1 MSKNNCC
8 SSRSNRSEKD
18 QKKIMV
24 SRRFLQMPSEL
35 QELIR
40 RKSENLE
47 NLNSMACRMTSQI
60 SEAPSHSGNP
70 HAREAIIAKKMDLEK
85 EIAGYREKLE
95 TVKAEVIMAILS
107 LDNPDWQKALQYR
120 FLDDMSNQDTA
131 NKMNVDIRTV
141 QRYVEWGCFALKLPD
156 RFYKKPP
163 AA

>member
-1 MSKNNCC
+1 MNKKKYYG
-8 SSRSNRSEKD
+8 SRSNRSEKD
-18 QKKIMV
+18 QRKIMV

-35 QELIR
+35 QELIQ

-60 SEAPSHSGNP
+60 SGAPSHSGDP
-70 HAREAIIAKKMDLEK
+70 HARESIIAKTMDLEK
-85 EIAGYREKLE
+85 EIAGYKEKLE
-95 TVKAEVIMAILS
+95 AAKAEVIMAILS

-120 FLDDMSNQDTA
+120 FLDDMSNQDAA

-141 QRYVEWGCFALKLPD
+141 QRYVEWGCFALKLTD

>member
-1 MSKNNCC
+1 MYGCVALDRESVAKTPCKRRYCTDIC
-8 SSRSNRSEKD
+8 SGD
-18 QKKIMV
+18 
-24 SRRFLQMPSEL
+24 
-35 QELIR
+35 
-40 RKSENLE
+40 
-47 NLNSMACRMTSQI
+47 
-60 SEAPSHSGNP
+60 P

-85 EIAGYREKLE
+85 EIAGYKEKLE
-95 TVKAEVIMAILS
+95 AVKAEVIMAILS

-120 FLDDMSNQDTA
+120 FLDDMSNQDAA

>member
-1 MSKNNCC
+1 MILLE
-8 SSRSNRSEKD
+8 EKK
-18 QKKIMV
+18 QTK
-24 SRRFLQMPSEL
+24 LL
-35 QELIR
+35 L
-40 RKSENLE
+40 LE
-47 NLNSMACRMTSQI
+47 D
-60 SEAPSHSGNP
+60 
-70 HAREAIIAKKMDLEK
+70 AKKAVREKEK

-95 TVKAEVIMAILS
+95 AAKAEVIMAILS

-120 FLDDMSNQDTA
+120 FLDDMSNQDAA

>member
-35 QELIR
+35 QELIQ

-60 SEAPSHSGNP
+60 SGAPSHSGDP

-95 TVKAEVIMAILS
+95 VAKAEVIMAILS

-120 FLDDMSNQDTA
+120 FLDDMSNQDAA

>member
-1 MSKNNCC
+1 
-8 SSRSNRSEKD
+8 
-18 QKKIMV
+18 
-24 SRRFLQMPSEL
+24 
-35 QELIR
+35 
-40 RKSENLE
+40 
-47 NLNSMACRMTSQI
+47 
-60 SEAPSHSGNP
+60 
-70 HAREAIIAKKMDLEK
+70 MDLGK

-95 TVKAEVIMAILS
+95 VAKAEVIMAILS

-120 FLDDMSNQDTA
+120 FLDDMSNQDAA